1 MAKVTRKIYKSGQ
14 SAMVEYGQCS
24 SDMLLLCA
32 FDFGIFF
39 TPVACIAG
47 GLAVFEVSVGTLA
60 VGSVA
65 HPEVGYKKDCSIV
78 ERVGS
83 SSSVASE
90 ASSSWTSPLECCL
103 VGVATSSSAAALG
116 AVRNCDVSGKEGLC

>member
-1 MAKVTRKIYKSGQ
+1 MAKVPRKIYKSGK
-14 SAMVEYGQCS
+14 STLVEYGQRT
-24 SDMLLLCA
+24 SDMLLFCS

-39 TPVACIAG
+39 NPVAFITGVIAVVE
-47 GLAVFEVSVGTLA
+47 VFVGTLA
-60 VGSVA
+60 VGGVA
-65 HPEVGYKKDCSIV
+65 HTEVGYKKDCSIV

>member
-1 MAKVTRKIYKSGQ
+1 
-14 SAMVEYGQCS
+14 MVEYGQCS

-65 HPEVGYKKDCSIV
+65 HSEVCYKKDCGIV
-78 ERVGS
+78 EHLGPS
-83 SSSVASE
+83 SSPTSE
-90 ASSSWTSPLECCL
+90 ASSSWTSSLESCL
-103 VGVATSSSAAALG
+103 VGVAPSASTAAVG
-116 AVRNCDVSGKEGLC
+116 AV